1 MTGATSAAGA
11 GGAAAA
17 GVAIEAVGL
26 GMQYRNRRGGGW
38 ALRDCS
44 FRLPAGRVCAL
55 VGPNGAGK
63 STLLAL
69 AAGFL
74 RPAEGAIRVLGAAPG
89 QARARVAFVAQ
100 DKPLY
105 PQLTVAGTL
114 WAGAELNPDSWDQ
127 DTAERVA
134 GDLPRDATVRTLS
147 GGQRTR
153 LALALALGKR
163 PELLLLD
170 EPMADLDPLARHQ
183 LMGALMAEAAEHST
197 TIVMSSHILGEL
209 ENACDYL
216 LLVDGGRV
224 RLGGETDDLLTAHA
238 LLTGPVRDT
247 APHTVVESR
256 TAGRVQ
262 TTLVRRQG
270 PVDTAVWEAAEP
282 SLEELLLAHLRS
294 PEAPALLTPSA
305 EAGTGAGIDAREEVT
320 A

>member
-1 MTGATSAAGA
+1 MTGA
-11 GGAAAA
+11 
-17 GVAIEAVGL
+17 AIEANGL
-26 GMQYRNRRGGGW
+26 GMKYRRRAGGW
-38 ALRDCS
+38 ALRGCS
-44 FRLPAGRVCAL
+44 FRLPTGRVCAL

-74 RPAEGAIRVLGAAPG
+74 RPVEGTVRILGTTPAE
-89 QARARVAFVAQ
+89 ARSRMAFVAQ

-105 PQLTVAGTL
+105 PQLTVTETL
-114 WAGAELNPDSWDQ
+114 WAGAELNPATWDQ
-127 DTAERVA
+127 AVAERVI
-134 GDLPRDATVRTLS
+134 GDLPGDARVRTLS

-183 LMGALMAEAAEHST
+183 LMGVLMAEAAEHAT
-197 TIVMSSHILGEL
+197 TIVMSSHILAEL
-209 ENACDYL
+209 EGACDYL

-224 RLGGETDDLLTAHA
+224 RLGGETEDILAAHA
-238 LLTGPVRDT
+238 LLTGPVRDL

-256 TAGRVQ
+256 TTGRQ
-262 TTLVRRQG
+262 LTALVRREG
-270 PVDTAVWEAAEP
+270 PVDDSAWETVEP

-294 PEAPALLTPSA
+294 PDAPALLMPSA
-305 EAGTGAGIDAREEVT
+305 EAGREV
-320 A
+320 AAA

>member
-1 MTGATSAAGA
+1 MT
-11 GGAAAA
+11 
-17 GVAIEAVGL
+17 GVAIEATGL
-26 GMQYRNRRGGGW
+26 GVKYRNREGGW

-69 AAGFL
+69 AAGLL
-74 RPAEGAIRVLGAAPG
+74 RPSAGSVRVLGGTPAE
-89 QARARVAFVAQ
+89 ARARLAFVAQ

-105 PQLTVAGTL
+105 PQLTVDATL
-114 WAGAELNPDSWDQ
+114 WAGAELNPATWDQ
-127 DTAERVA
+127 DTAERIA
-134 GDLPRDATVRTLS
+134 GDLPRGARVRDLS

-170 EPMADLDPLARHQ
+170 EPMADLDPLARQ
-183 LMGALMAEAAEHST
+183 ELMGALMAETAEHAT
-197 TIVMSSHILGEL
+197 TLVMSSHLLTEL
-209 ENACDYL
+209 EGVCDYL

-224 RLGGETDDLLTAHA
+224 RLGGETDDLLAAHA

-247 APHTVVESR
+247 APHTAVESR
-256 TAGRVQ
+256 TTGRMQ
-262 TTLVRRQG
+262 TTLVRTEG
-270 PVDTAVWEAAEP
+270 PVDRGIWDSAEP

-294 PEAPALLTPSA
+294 PQAPALLTPSA
-305 EAGTGAGIDAREEVT
+305 TAAEEGKEV
-320 A
+320 AAV

>member
-1 MTGATSAAGA
+1 MTGA
-11 GGAAAA
+11 
-17 GVAIEAVGL
+17 AIEAVGL
-26 GMQYRNRRGGGW
+26 GMKYRGRGGGW
-38 ALRDCS
+38 VLRDCS
-44 FRLPAGRVCAL
+44 FRLPTGRVCAL

-69 AAGFL
+69 VAGFL
-74 RPAEGAIRVLGAAPG
+74 RPTEGTVRVLDGAPG
-89 QARARVAFVAQ
+89 EARARTAFVAQ

-105 PQLTVAGTL
+105 PQLTVAETL
-114 WAGAELNPDSWDQ
+114 WAGAGLNPGTWDQ
-127 DTAERVA
+127 DTAERIA
-134 GDLPRDATVRTLS
+134 GELPRGARVRHLS

-197 TIVMSSHILGEL
+197 TIVMSSHILTEL
-209 ENACDYL
+209 EGACDYL
-216 LLVDGGRV
+216 LLVDNGRV
-224 RLGGETDDLLTAHA
+224 RLGGETDDLLAAHT

-256 TAGRVQ
+256 TTGRVQ
-262 TTLVRRQG
+262 TTLVRMEG
-270 PVDTAVWEAAEP
+270 PVDTGVWETAEP

-294 PEAPALLTPSA
+294 PQAPALLTPSA
-305 EAGTGAGIDAREEVT
+305 VTGKEV
-320 A
+320 AAV

>member
-1 MTGATSAAGA
+1 MTGATSTAGA

-26 GMQYRNRRGGGW
+26 GMKYRNGRGGGW
-38 ALRDCS
+38 ALRGCS

-74 RPAEGAIRVLGAAPG
+74 RPVEGAIRVLGAAPG

-114 WAGAELNPDSWDQ
+114 WAGAELNPDSWDR
-127 DTAERVA
+127 DTAERIA

-256 TAGRVQ
+256 TTGRTQ

-270 PVDTAVWEAAEP
+270 PVDTGVWDAAEP

-294 PEAPALLTPSA
+294 PEAPTLLTPSA
-305 EAGTGAGIDAREEVT
+305 EVGTGAGIDACEEV

>member
-1 MTGATSAAGA
+1 MTGA
-11 GGAAAA
+11 
-17 GVAIEAVGL
+17 AIEATGL
-26 GMQYRNRRGGGW
+26 GMKYRRRDGDW

-44 FRLPAGRVCAL
+44 FRLPTGRVCAL

-74 RPAEGAIRVLGAAPG
+74 RPAEGTLRILGSTPAE
-89 QARARVAFVAQ
+89 ARPRMAFVTQ

-114 WAGAELNPDSWDQ
+114 GVGAELNPATWDQ
-127 DTAERVA
+127 ETAERVI
-134 GDLPRDATVRTLS
+134 GDLPKDARVRTLS

-163 PELLLLD
+163 AELLLLD
-170 EPMADLDPLARHQ
+170 EPMADLDPLVRHR
-183 LMGALMAEAAEHST
+183 LMGVLMAEAAEHDT

-209 ENACDYL
+209 DGVCDYL

-224 RLGGETDDLLTAHA
+224 RLGGETEDILSSHT
-238 LLTGPVRDT
+238 LLTGPVRDL
-247 APHTVVESR
+247 APHTVIESR
-256 TAGRVQ
+256 TTGRRL
-262 TTLVRRQG
+262 TALVRKEG
-270 PVDTAVWEAAEP
+270 PVDDSGWEVADP

-294 PEAPALLTPSA
+294 PKAPPLLTPSA
-305 EAGTGAGIDAREEVT
+305 VCSATAPREAVAAR
-320 A
+320 

>member
-1 MTGATSAAGA
+1 MTGA
-11 GGAAAA
+11 
-17 GVAIEAVGL
+17 AIEATGL
-26 GMQYRNRRGGGW
+26 GMKYRSRNGGW

-69 AAGFL
+69 AAGLL
-74 RPAEGAIRVLGAAPG
+74 RPSEGTVRVLGAAPG
-89 QARARVAFVAQ
+89 EARARVAFVAQ

-105 PQLTVAGTL
+105 PQLTVAATL
-114 WAGAELNPDSWDQ
+114 WAGAELNPASWDQ
-127 DTAERVA
+127 DTAERIA
-134 GDLPRDATVRTLS
+134 GDLPRDAGVRDLS
-147 GGQRTR
+147 GGRRTR

-197 TIVMSSHILGEL
+197 TIVMSSHLLTEL
-209 ENACDYL
+209 EGTCDYL

-224 RLGGETDDLLTAHA
+224 RLGGETEDLLAAHT

-247 APHTVVESR
+247 GPHTVVESR
-256 TAGRVQ
+256 TAGRLQ
-262 TTLVRRQG
+262 TALVRRQG
-270 PVDTAVWEAAEP
+270 PVDTDVWEATEP

-294 PEAPALLTPSA
+294 PKAPALLTPSA
-305 EAGTGAGIDAREEVT
+305 AAVETGREV
-320 A
+320 AAV